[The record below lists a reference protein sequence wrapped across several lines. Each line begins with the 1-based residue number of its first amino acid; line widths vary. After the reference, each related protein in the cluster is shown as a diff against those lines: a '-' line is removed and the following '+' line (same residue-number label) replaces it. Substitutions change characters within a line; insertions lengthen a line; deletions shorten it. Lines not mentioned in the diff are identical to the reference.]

1 MRRTILAAV
10 FLSLA
15 TAAPLLGQA
24 ESGHVYAIRYHQV
37 HQGQDAAYN
46 AVYAEVLRPV
56 FDELVKR
63 GVLVSYLDL
72 TQISGTG
79 ETTHILIT
87 EASNWAALDRT
98 QQDLDEASRALLGK
112 PFAEVL
118 GDLAKI
124 RDYLRTE
131 YYMSIVP

>member
-79 ETTHILIT
+79 ETTHMLIT
-87 EASNWAALDRT
+87 EASNWAALDGIP
-98 QQDLDEASRALLGK
+98 QKLDEASRAVLGK
-112 PFAEVL
+112 PFGEAL

-131 YYMSIVP
+131 YYTSIVP

>member
-1 MRRTILAAV
+1 MRRTALAAV

-15 TAAPLLGQA
+15 TAAPLIGQA
-24 ESGHVYAIRYHQV
+24 QSGHVYAIRYHQV

-46 AVYAEVLRPV
+46 AVYAEVVRPV
-56 FDELVKR
+56 HDELVKR

-72 TQISGTG
+72 TQAGG
-79 ETTHILIT
+79 AGRTTHIFIT
-87 EASNWAALDRT
+87 EYANWAALDGFPEK
-98 QQDLDEASRALLGK
+98 LDEASRAVHGK
-112 PFAEVL
+112 PFGEAL

>member
-1 MRRTILAAV
+1 MRRIVLAAV

-24 ESGHVYAIRYHQV
+24 QSGHVYAIRYHQV
-37 HQGQDAAYN
+37 HQGQDSAYN

-56 FDELVKR
+56 FDELVMR

-79 ETTHILIT
+79 ETTHILIN
-87 EASNWAALDRT
+87 EYANWAALDGYPEKV
-98 QQDLDEASRALLGK
+98 DEASQAVLGK
-112 PFAEVL
+112 PFGEAL

-131 YYMSIVP
+131 RYRSIVP